1 MVEHICVSFVQ
12 VGWDGLVPAHRRAA
26 GCPDLV
32 VLPLRLRRHLPS
44 SSHPA
49 PASSAATAL
58 GLLLLAAGPLVSPS
72 QGRQQLSEGSRT
84 GDPRHAS
91 ASGPDS
97 YTITPQRRALLNT
110 IRYAEGTW
118 KQGKE
123 GYRTLYGGGRFS
135 SLERHPEI
143 VVVKR
148 YTSAAAGAYQFL
160 PGTWSEAARKLQ
172 LESFAPSSQDQAAL
186 YLVDRRGVLDQID
199 QKGLT
204 HEAMAV
210 LAREWASFPTLA
222 GRSAYGQPV
231 KRAEDLQRFYSS
243 NLKALGVQA

>member
-1 MVEHICVSFVQ
+1 
-12 VGWDGLVPAHRRAA
+12 
-26 GCPDLV
+26 

-44 SSHPA
+44 ASRPA
-49 PASSAATAL
+49 PASAAATAL

-72 QGRQQLSEGSRT
+72 QGRQQESEGNRT
-84 GDPRHAS
+84 SGALHAS
-91 ASGPDS
+91 ANGTGT

-172 LESFAPSSQDQAAL
+172 LESFAPNSQDQAAL

-199 QKGLT
+199 QQGLT
-204 HEAMAV
+204 REAMAV

-231 KRAEDLQRFYSS
+231 KRAEELQRFFSS
-243 NLKALGVQA
+243 NLKALANQA

>member
-1 MVEHICVSFVQ
+1 
-12 VGWDGLVPAHRRAA
+12 
-26 GCPDLV
+26 

-44 SSHPA
+44 ASRPA
-49 PASSAATAL
+49 PASAAATAL

-72 QGRQQLSEGSRT
+72 QGRQQESEGNRT
-84 GDPRHAS
+84 SGALHAS
-91 ASGPDS
+91 ANGTGTGTGT

-172 LESFAPSSQDQAAL
+172 LESFEPSSQDQAAL

-199 QKGLT
+199 QQGLT
-204 HEAMAV
+204 REAMAV

-231 KRAEDLQRFYSS
+231 KRAEDLQRFFSS
-243 NLKALGVQA
+243 NLKALANQA

>member
-1 MVEHICVSFVQ
+1 
-12 VGWDGLVPAHRRAA
+12 
-26 GCPDLV
+26 

-44 SSHPA
+44 ASRPA
-49 PASSAATAL
+49 PACAAATAL

-72 QGRQQLSEGSRT
+72 QGRQQESEGNRAS
-84 GDPRHAS
+84 GALHAS
-91 ASGPDS
+91 ANGTGT

-123 GYRTLYGGGRFS
+123 GYRTLYGGGRFR

-172 LESFAPSSQDQAAL
+172 LESFEPSSQDQAAL

-199 QKGLT
+199 QQGLT
-204 HEAMAV
+204 REAMAV
-210 LAREWASFPTLA
+210 LASEWASFPTLA

-231 KRAEDLQRFYSS
+231 KRAEDLQRFFSS
-243 NLKALGVQA
+243 NLKALANQA

>member
-1 MVEHICVSFVQ
+1 
-12 VGWDGLVPAHRRAA
+12 
-26 GCPDLV
+26 

-44 SSHPA
+44 ASRPA
-49 PASSAATAL
+49 PASAAATAL

-72 QGRQQLSEGSRT
+72 QGRQQESEGNRA
-84 GDPRHAS
+84 GGAGHAS
-91 ASGPDS
+91 ANATGN

-172 LESFAPSSQDQAAL
+172 LASFGPSSQDQAAL

-199 QKGLT
+199 QQGLT
-204 HEAMAV
+204 REAMAV
-210 LAREWASFPTLA
+210 LAHEWASFPTLA
-222 GRSAYGQPV
+222 GQSAYGQPV
-231 KRAEDLQRFYSS
+231 KRAEELQRFFSS
-243 NLKALGVQA
+243 NLKALANQA